1 VPISRRS
8 FLHGA
13 AATVGTAGIPAAF
26 QALFARTAQAGRPRA
41 VTSPVANPYGEPV
54 PTIDQATGLPLLDLP
69 PDFTYRSLNWT
80 GDPMSDG
87 RPTPPL
93 CDGMAVVQVVPG
105 RAGDLVLVRNHE
117 QTFGPLIGGGVDAP
131 VYDPAPAGA
140 SFLGGGTTTLVFRR
154 GQLLSIS
161 PSLGGTAINCAGG
174 PTPWGSWL
182 SCEEIIN
189 DGSLLGTNPHGF
201 VFEVPAPSLG
211 PASGQAIVDMGC
223 MRHEAA
229 AVDPATGFVYLT
241 EDSDPHSGFYR
252 YRPNDTSRRV
262 GSLEAGGTL
271 EMLRVVGADGAD
283 LDVPEAGA
291 AYVVDWVPIAS
302 PGLIPDEA
310 FMQLFYMGPSGPYL
324 QGRDLGGARFARLE
338 GCWHHAGAIWFA
350 DTTGGADGNG
360 VLWRFEPGAE
370 AGDPGSLLAWFVAD
384 SSDAANNLDNVTVSP
399 RGGIVCCE
407 DGGNSAG
414 NRLMGFT
421 HDGASFELARNQ
433 IRIDAPIPGKSIA
446 PGDYRRYE
454 WCGACFDPSGRWLF
468 ANVQRP
474 GVTFAITGP
483 WARGPL

>member
-1 VPISRRS
+1 M
-8 FLHGA
+8 GA
-13 AATVGTAGIPAAF
+13 AAVPAAL
-26 QALFARTAQAGRPRA
+26 QALFAGNAHAGRPRGA
-41 VTSPVANPYGEPV
+41 VASPVANPYGEPV
-54 PTIDQATGLPLLDLP
+54 PTIDQATGLPLLSLP
-69 PDFTYRSLNWT
+69 PDFTYRSINWT
-80 GDPMSDG
+80 GDLMADG

-93 CDGMAVVQVVPG
+93 FDGMAVVQVVPG
-105 RAGDLVLVRNHE
+105 RAADLVLVRNHE

-131 VYDPAPAGA
+131 VYDPTPAGA
-140 SFLGGGTTTLVFRR
+140 SFLGGGTTTLTFRR
-154 GQLLSIS
+154 GQLLSVA

-182 SCEEIIN
+182 TCEEIIN
-189 DGSLLGTNPHGF
+189 DGTLLGTYPHGW

-211 PASGQAIVDMGC
+211 PASAQAIVDMGC

-229 AVDPATGFVYLT
+229 AVDPVSGFVYLT

-252 YRPNDTSRRV
+252 YRPNDASGRV

-271 EMLRVVGADGAD
+271 EMLRVVGDDGAD
-283 LDVPEAGA
+283 LDRPDAGSV
-291 AYVVDWVPIAS
+291 YMVDWVPIPL

-310 FMQLFYMGPSGPYL
+310 FMQLLYTGPSGPYQ
-324 QGRDLGGARFARLE
+324 QGRDAGGARFARLE
-338 GCWHHAGAIWFA
+338 GCWHSAGSIWFA

-360 VLWRFEPGAE
+360 VLWRYAPDPGASGGALE
-370 AGDPGSLLAWFVAD
+370 AWFVAE
-384 SSDAANNLDNVTVSP
+384 SSNAANNLDNVTLSP

-407 DGGNSAG
+407 DGGNAAG

-421 HDGASFELARNQ
+421 RDGASFEFVRNQ
-433 IRIDAPIPGKSIA
+433 IRIDAPIPGKPAIA
-446 PGDYRRYE
+446 VGDYRQWE